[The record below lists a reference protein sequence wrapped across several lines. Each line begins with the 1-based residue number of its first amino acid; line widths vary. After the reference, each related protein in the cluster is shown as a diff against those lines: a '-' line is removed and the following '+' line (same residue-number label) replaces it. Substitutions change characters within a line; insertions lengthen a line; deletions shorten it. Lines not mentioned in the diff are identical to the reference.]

1 MLFDATVES
10 WGEWTFEDCVMQ
22 SCAGTALRLCFD
34 GRSMLDRWSVCLL
47 LLCLFSLLPLSPC
60 RSRAP
65 VFNSVFRATFLLV
78 HFQCL
83 SCSASCLRI
92 CE

>member
-1 MLFDATVES
+1 MLVDATVES

-47 LLCLFSLLPLSPC
+47 LLCLSLVALGLLGFL
-60 RSRAP
+60 
-65 VFNSVFRATFLLV
+65 VFCVWFHLFLRPSY
-78 HFQCL
+78 FPPN
-83 SCSASCLRI
+83 
-92 CE
+92 